1 VAIRRARP
9 TSGRDPARHERP
21 LRADAARPRRG
32 DRRLARRPAS
42 DQNEGWLKSS
52 HRAVAVCSDC
62 HIEAAKAAGATDED
76 LAGARQAQPRGQF
89 FVDFVE
95 SENSSGFHARQE
107 ATRILGDAIDL
118 FRKPRCRCGR

>member
-1 VAIRRARP
+1 VDGLILAGDLIHRH
-9 TSGRDPARHERP
+9 TNDPAACANCHVVK
-21 LRADAARPRRG
+21 
-32 DRRLARRPAS
+32 
-42 DQNEGWLKSS
+42 DQYDGWLKSS

-76 LAGARQAQPRGQF
+76 LAAARQAQPRGQF
-89 FVDFVE
+89 FVHFVE
-95 SENSSGFHARQE
+95 SENSNGFHARQE